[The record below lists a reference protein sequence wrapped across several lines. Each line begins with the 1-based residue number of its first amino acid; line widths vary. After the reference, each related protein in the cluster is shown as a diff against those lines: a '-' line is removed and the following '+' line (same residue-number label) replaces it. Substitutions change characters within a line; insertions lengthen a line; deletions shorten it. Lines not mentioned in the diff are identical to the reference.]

1 MKKVVDIITY
11 KFILVGIINTIFGTA
26 IMFISYNTLNLS
38 YWISSALNY
47 ILGSILSYFLNKYFT
62 FQSQGKSFNEI
73 IRCVVNIV
81 CCYFIAY
88 GIAKPV
94 VMATLTDVSKMVQEN
109 IAMLVGMVMFVGLNY
124 LGQRFFVFKRKEE
137 AKDK

>member
-73 IRCVVNIV
+73 IKFVVNIV

>member
-73 IRCVVNIV
+73 IRFVVNIV

-94 VMATLTDVSKMVQEN
+94 VMATLTDVSK
-109 IAMLVGMVMFVGLNY
+109 
-124 LGQRFFVFKRKEE
+124 RKEE

>member
-73 IRCVVNIV
+73 IRFVVNIV
-81 CCYFIAY
+81 GCYFIAY

>member
-73 IRCVVNIV
+73 IRFVVNIV

>member
-73 IRCVVNIV
+73 IRFVVNIV

-109 IAMLVGMVMFVGLNY
+109 VAMLVGMVMFVGLNY

>member
-73 IRCVVNIV
+73 IRFVVNIV

-109 IAMLVGMVMFVGLNY
+109 VAMLVGMVMFVGLNY
-124 LGQRFFVFKRKEE
+124 LGQRFLVFKRKEE

>member
-1 MKKVVDIITY
+1 
-11 KFILVGIINTIFGTA
+11 
-26 IMFISYNTLNLS
+26 MFISYNTLNLS

-73 IRCVVNIV
+73 IRFVVNIV